1 MYRHVQLELFYRAG
15 KPQLIF
21 GSNYFVPVLFLRHG
35 LKPCNLG
42 YLHMAKYDISYMA
55 LKNVHAQI

>member
-42 YLHMAKYDISYMA
+42 YLHMAKYDIY
-55 LKNVHAQI
+55 IYIYI